1 MPGSFEQGF
10 PVILWIREDGAADT
24 EIQAVGHL
32 PPAADILEPFI
43 NWQLA
48 YRNWQSAYRQTVMSQ
63 ERIIP
68 RPDRVTNFSWI
79 ELGSQLKERLNNW
92 LNSGSSEWRKIR
104 DQLLRN
110 LSETDDEIQVLV
122 QTNDAQLRQF
132 PWNLWDLFSEQY
144 RNAEIALSL
153 LESHPLKDRPLPL
166 TNNVRI
172 LAILGDTTNIDVH
185 QDRAILEQLPQA
197 ETKFLEEPKRQEL
210 NTQLWEQHWDI
221 LFFAGHSDS
230 HENGEIGR
238 IYINR
243 NDCLTLDELGNAL
256 RTAIERGLKLAI
268 FNSCDGLGLAHRLA
282 TWGLPQS
289 IVMREPVPDLVAQ
302 EFLKN
307 FLEAFARRRSLYLAV
322 REAREKLQGLE
333 GDFPYASW
341 LPVICQNPAARP
353 LSWSQPLQNS
363 IPGQDR
369 SENTG
374 QTLLPSPIQ
383 PATVPDPVSPPTLEE
398 GSDLPP
404 LIAPD
409 EPEPQPPPQP
419 PLYHAIFR
427 YFIILLV
434 GVWIGKIV
442 FDEFVPP
449 KPCDLLAT
457 DVSDID
463 FSSDGKYLATASL
476 DNTVRVLELKGTSF
490 KEVACQSH
498 EDGVVAVKFS
508 PERTKIATAS
518 LDSTAGLMEITPN
531 GSISSFKTLQHT
543 NPFPVVALNFSPDG
557 KYLATASADGKVH
570 LWDTNSRNEIA
581 VLKHKTYV
589 RAVSFSRD
597 GKYLATASLNNKA
610 QVWEWQA
617 HKYDQKAI
625 SLPPEDVVDVI
636 FSPTNNNYLTTAS
649 ADGTT
654 QVWEITSSPKAIA
667 HLDLN
672 TYIMNVS
679 FSPDGKYVA
688 TTSSDN
694 KARVWDWQTHSND
707 QKAISLPQDNV
718 VAVAFSP
725 TNGKYIA
732 AASTDGTVEVWTTN
746 GGSVRTFLNKGDPD
760 KNSLVGIA
768 FSPTD
773 DNYLATASADGTVEI
788 RNENSP
794 NN

>member
-1 MPGSFEQGF
+1 MPGSFQQGF
-10 PVILWIREDGAADT
+10 PVILRIREDGTADN
-24 EIQAVGHL
+24 EIQTVGHL
-32 PPAADILEPFI
+32 PPATDILEPFI

-48 YRNWQSAYRQTVMSQ
+48 YRDWQSVYRQTVMSQ

-68 RPDRVTNFSWI
+68 RPDGVTNVSWV

-92 LNSGSSEWRKIR
+92 LNSSSKEWRKIR
-104 DQLLRN
+104 DRLLQH

-122 QTNDAQLRQF
+122 QTDDAQLRQL

-153 LESHPLKDRPLPL
+153 PEFQPLKDRQLPL
-166 TNNVRI
+166 TNQVRI
-172 LAILGDTTNIDVH
+172 LAILGDTTNIDVQ
-185 QDRAILEQLPQA
+185 QDRAIITEQLPQA
-197 ETKFLEEPKRQEL
+197 KIEFLEEPERDQL
-210 NTQLWEQHWDI
+210 NRQLWEQHWDL

-238 IYINR
+238 IYINP
-243 NDCLTLDELGNAL
+243 NDCLTLDELENAL

-289 IVMREPVPDLVAQ
+289 IVMRQPVPDLVAQ

-307 FLEAFARRRSLYLAV
+307 FLEAFDRRKSLYLAV

-333 GDFPYASW
+333 KDFPYASW
-341 LPVICQNPAARP
+341 LPVICQNSVARP
-353 LSWSQPLQNS
+353 FWPQPPQNS
-363 IPGQDR
+363 IDELIAPV
-369 SENTG
+369 
-374 QTLLPSPIQ
+374 
-383 PATVPDPVSPPTLEE
+383 ADPVSPPIGEE
-398 GSDLPP
+398 GVDLSPP
-404 LIAPD
+404 IPPN
-409 EPEPQPPPQP
+409 EPEPPQP

-442 FDEFVPP
+442 FDKIIPP
-449 KPCDLLAT
+449 GACDLLAA

-476 DNTVRVLELKGTSF
+476 DNTVRVLEVKGTSF

-508 PERTKIATAS
+508 PDRTKIATAS
-518 LDSTAGLMEITPN
+518 LDSTAGLMEIAPN

-543 NPFPVVALNFSPDG
+543 NPFPVVALNFSSDG
-557 KYLATASADGKVH
+557 KYLATASADGTVH
-570 LWDTNSRNEIA
+570 LWDTNNRNEIA

-589 RAVSFSRD
+589 KAVSFSRD

-617 HKYDQKAI
+617 HKFDQKAI
-625 SLPPEDVVDVI
+625 SLPTEDVVDVI
-636 FSPTNNNYLTTAS
+636 FSPTNKNYLTTAS
-649 ADGTT
+649 AEGTT
-654 QVWEITSSPKAIA
+654 QVWDMTSSPKAIA
-667 HLDLN
+667 HLNLN

-688 TTSSDN
+688 TASSDN
-694 KARVWDWQTHSND
+694 KAQVWDWQTHSND

-746 GGSVRTFLNKGDPD
+746 GGSVKTFLNKGDPD

-788 RNENSP
+788 RKE
-794 NN
+794 